1 MLLAGSEWRR
11 WDLHVHTPETILNN
25 GFGDW
30 DEYLAAIEVH
40 PDVKVMGVTDYMSIT
55 NYSKLKAY
63 KEQGRIGNIELLI
76 PNIEFRIAPPSDKAT
91 AVNIHLLVSPHDP
104 AHETEIL
111 NALGRLCWRYSKR
124 TYSCLPDQLT
134 ALGRAFD
141 SAIADDR
148 AALATGVNQFKV
160 DFTAFRDWFK
170 KEPWLEQ
177 NTLIA
182 VAAGDDG
189 LSGFHK
195 NGAWAAF
202 RDEITRF
209 TQVLFSGRP
218 GERDFWLGQRAKE
231 DWDTVKRLGGPKPCI
246 HGSDAHSIAALFRP
260 DHDRFCWIKAD
271 PTFEGLRQI
280 LYEPEDRVYIGP
292 TLPLYHDQARVI
304 RALRLSNSHGWFDDI
319 ALPLNAGLISII
331 GQKGSG
337 KSALAEII
345 AYAANSWHEDEGAS
359 FLERAAPHLHGLTIE
374 LEWTD
379 GTVSP
384 VELWNEQGENSKVRY
399 LSQKFVERLCT
410 EDHDHV
416 GTELVREIEAVI
428 FSYLDPSDTLNASSF
443 DELRAIRTEGI
454 REEGDRLRADID
466 RLIREE
472 YALRDNAA
480 KLDAKKARIRA
491 LTAERAGLRKQ
502 LPAAVTREE
511 EEIQQE
517 LQTRR
522 DALTQAQQAAALDKQ
537 KLQKITDIRGR
548 VSAFSTQM
556 GRFYAE
562 TEVQLR
568 EAGVPE
574 EDFAVFRPEFAGD
587 TEAPLART
595 EAAVQQQV
603 ITRLGDPDNPAEGTI
618 HWLQQ
623 RIKTLEER
631 QTADKARQEK
641 IKTIQTR
648 ISEIGT
654 EIDRINAEI
663 AQIEGPEKKRIAQ
676 ARQERLDAYI
686 AFFENLKREQKTLE
700 ELYAPVTERL
710 HSQSASEHEQEL
722 EFSIRWVAD
731 LENWLGR
738 GSVLFDQRKTIPYGT
753 MQSLEKAVDRI
764 LAPAWTSG
772 DPARI
777 GPAMKEFLE
786 EFAKPENLPADKY
799 LRSGVTYM
807 DVSQWLY
814 DLRHISLSYG
824 LKYNGIEL
832 ANLSP
837 GTKGIVLLILYLGM
851 DISDT
856 RPLIVD
862 QPDENLD
869 NESIYKLLR
878 SYFILAK
885 KRRQIILITHNPNL
899 VVNGDS
905 EQVIVAHAERREN
918 GLPHITYNSGALE
931 NVGSGDEGI
940 RQQVCRILEG
950 GPDAFLKREKRYSLI
965 DE

>member
-11 WDLHVHTPETILNN
+11 WDLHVHTPDTILNN
-25 GFGDW
+25 KFGDW
-30 DEYLAAIEVH
+30 DEYLAIIEEH
-40 PDVKVMGVTDYMSIT
+40 PNVKVMGVTDYMSIS

-63 KEQGRIGNIELLI
+63 REQGRIGYIELLI

-111 NALGRLCWRYSKR
+111 NALARLYWPYDKGK
-124 TYSCLPDQLT
+124 YSCVPDQLM
-134 ALGRAFD
+134 ALGRAFEPT
-141 SAIADDR
+141 IADDQ
-148 AALATGVNQFKV
+148 AALATGVTQFKV
-160 DFTAFRDWFK
+160 DFSTFRDWFQS
-170 KEPWLEQ
+170 EPWLQQ
-177 NTLIA
+177 NALIA

-195 NGAWAAF
+195 DGAWAAF

-218 GERDFWLGQRAKE
+218 GERDFWLGRRAKE
-231 DWDTVKRLGGPKPCI
+231 DWETVRRLGGPKPCV
-246 HGSDAHSIAALFRP
+246 HGSDAHSIAALFCP
-260 DHDRFCWIKAD
+260 DQDRFCWIKAD

-292 TLPLYHDQARVI
+292 TPPVYHDQARVI

-319 ALPLNAGLISII
+319 EMPLNAGLISII

-345 AYAANSWHEDEGAS
+345 AYAANSWHPDETDS
-359 FLERAAPHLHGLTIE
+359 FLERAGRHINGLAIE
-374 LEWTD
+374 LEWAD

-384 VELWNEQGENSKVRY
+384 VELWNEQGEDSRVRY
-399 LSQKFVERLCT
+399 LSQKFVDRLCA
-410 EDHDHV
+410 EDHV

-454 REEGDRLRADID
+454 GEEGNRLRADID

-480 KLDAKKARIRA
+480 KLDAKKARIRS
-491 LTAERAGLRKQ
+491 LTDERTGLRKQ
-502 LPAAVTREE
+502 LPKAASREE
-511 EEIQQE
+511 EQVQQE

-537 KLQKITDIRGR
+537 KLQKISDIRGR

-556 GRFYAE
+556 ARFYAE
-562 TEVQLR
+562 TQAQLR

-574 EDFAVFRPEFAGD
+574 GDFAAFRPEFAGD
-587 TEAPLART
+587 TEAPLARW
-595 EAAVQQQV
+595 EATVQHQV
-603 ITRLGDPDNPAEGTI
+603 RTRLGDPDNPAEGTI

-623 RIKTLEER
+623 RIKALEER
-631 QTADKARQEK
+631 QTADKAHQEK

-654 EIDRINAEI
+654 EIERINAEI
-663 AQIEGPEKKRIAQ
+663 TQIEGPEKQRIAE
-676 ARQERLDAYI
+676 ARQERLDTYV
-686 AFFENLKREQKTLE
+686 AFFENLKREQETLE

-731 LENWLGR
+731 LENWLER
-738 GSVLFDQRKTIPYGT
+738 GGVLFDQRKTVPYGT
-753 MQSLEKAVDRI
+753 MQGLEQAVDRI

-777 GPAMKEFLE
+777 GPAMEEFLE
-786 EFAKPENLPADKY
+786 EFRKPENLPPSKY
-799 LRSGVTYM
+799 LRSGVSNL
-807 DVSQWLY
+807 DVLQWIY
-814 DLRHISLSYG
+814 EVRHISLSYG

-885 KRRQIILITHNPNL
+885 KRRQIVLITHNPNL

-950 GPDAFLKREKRYSLI
+950 GPDAFLKREKRYSLV
-965 DE
+965 DG